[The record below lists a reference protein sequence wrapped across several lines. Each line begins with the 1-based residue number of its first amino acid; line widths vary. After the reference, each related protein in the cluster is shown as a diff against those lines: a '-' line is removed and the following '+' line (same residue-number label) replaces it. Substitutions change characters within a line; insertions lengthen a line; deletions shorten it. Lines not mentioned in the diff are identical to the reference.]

1 MCRQKRYDDKKSK
14 NCIKGEKYGTIS
26 VSIYK
31 GTNLSSPIF
40 YIQADNEDV
49 LPILYIIEDTLALY

>member
-1 MCRQKRYDDKKSK
+1 MCRQKRDGDKKSK
-14 NCIKGEKYGTIS
+14 DYIKGEKYGTIT

-31 GTNLSSPIF
+31 EKKSNSPIF
-40 YIQADNEDV
+40 YIQADNENV